1 MTIEYIYIARHG
13 FRKNWVTD
21 DWKSVTG
28 LPRDPTLADFGVLQA
43 KELAQYFLSLPEDQR
58 PTAIFSSPYYRCL
71 ETAKPSAEA
80 LKLPLHV
87 EHGLSEWYS
96 PAAPGT
102 GLHPRPASASALRAH
117 FAEID
122 DSWQSIYYPSRK
134 GEDIPGL
141 HDRSRELMQAL
152 VPAVEERFGG
162 KHKRILLVTHAATAI
177 ALTRELVG
185 DRSLPLRVG
194 CCTLTDL
201 QRAQGTRDA
210 VGNWHPKK
218 LADGGHLKD
227 GVTREWG
234 FDNCIIVDGKVID
247 HHGEPGSEKE
257 VDHPVGLQV
266 HLLPPAVQA
275 RM

>member
-1 MTIEYIYIARHG
+1 MTIENIYIARHG
-13 FRKNWVTD
+13 YRQNWVTD

-43 KELAQYFLSLPEDQR
+43 KELASYFLSLPEEQR

-80 LKLPLHV
+80 MELPLYV

-102 GLHPRPASASALRAH
+102 GLHPRPASASALSTH
-117 FAEID
+117 FPAID

-134 GEDIPGL
+134 GEDISAV
-141 HDRSRELMQAL
+141 HDRTREFMRAL
-152 VPAVEERFGG
+152 VPAVEERFEG
-162 KHKRILLVTHAATAI
+162 KHKRILLVTHAATVI
-177 ALTRELVG
+177 GLTRELIG
-185 DRSLPLRVG
+185 DRNLPLRVG

-201 QRAQGTRDA
+201 QRPQNVRDA
-210 VGNWHPKK
+210 VGCWQPKK

-234 FDNCIIVDGKVID
+234 FENCIIVDGKVID
-247 HHGEPGSEKE
+247 HHGEPGSENE

-266 HLLPPAVQA
+266 HLLPVAVQT